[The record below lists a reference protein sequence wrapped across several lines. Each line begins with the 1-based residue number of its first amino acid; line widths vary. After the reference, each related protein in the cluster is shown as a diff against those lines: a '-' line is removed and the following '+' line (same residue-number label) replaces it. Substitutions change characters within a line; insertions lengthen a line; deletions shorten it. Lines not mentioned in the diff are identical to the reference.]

1 MPNPFSIGKSDLL
14 RSKTEK
20 PGWYETL
27 IKSVSDVTA
36 KSSGVAGKAIE
47 LVIVG
52 GEFADVPLTARF
64 WENAPGFAANF
75 IWAITGHKLVDGGD
89 FVLENAVGKKIKTF
103 VKNKEFQGRMGNEAS
118 DFMPL
123 NV

>member
-1 MPNPFSIGKSDLL
+1 MPNPFHIGKSDLL
-14 RSKTEK
+14 RSKTVK

-27 IKSVSDVTA
+27 VKSVTDVSA
-36 KSSGVAGKAIE
+36 KSSGVAGKSIE
-47 LVIVG
+47 LIIVG
-52 GEFADVPLTARF
+52 SDFADVPLTARF

-75 IWAITGHKLVDGGD
+75 IWAITGKKVEDSGY
-89 FVLENAVGKKIKTF
+89 FQLENAVGKKIKTF
-103 VKNKEFQGRMGNEAS
+103 VKNKEWQGRVGNEAS